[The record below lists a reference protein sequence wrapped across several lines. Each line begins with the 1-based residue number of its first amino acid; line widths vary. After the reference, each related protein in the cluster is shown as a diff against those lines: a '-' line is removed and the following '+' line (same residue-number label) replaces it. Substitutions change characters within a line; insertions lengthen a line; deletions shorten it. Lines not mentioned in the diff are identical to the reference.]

1 MEVKIIITMDGSAN
15 RSSLPVVKWSD
26 NWIFKKKL
34 SSVVLMVTEES
45 ITGFDWNVYKTI
57 QLFLL
62 SSSAL
67 RIL

>member
-1 MEVKIIITMDGSAN
+1 
-15 RSSLPVVKWSD
+15 VKWSD